1 MLQQRRVTSQ
11 VKIVRTVEWSPST
24 SSSSMGLFI
33 EILELSMF
41 CLYEDFSGAYYTIVM
56 GQTGLVMVGFL
67 VSGLCVSHL
76 WTVASNDAQYIIVT
90 VISKVNQ
97 TC

>member
-1 MLQQRRVTSQ
+1 
-11 VKIVRTVEWSPST
+11 
-24 SSSSMGLFI
+24 MGLFI

-41 CLYEDFSGAYYTIVM
+41 VFSEAYYTIVM

-90 VISKVNQ
+90 VISEVNQ

>member
-1 MLQQRRVTSQ
+1 
-11 VKIVRTVEWSPST
+11 
-24 SSSSMGLFI
+24 MGLFI

-41 CLYEDFSGAYYTIVM
+41 CLYEDFSGTYYTIVM

-76 WTVASNDAQYIIVT
+76 WTVASNNAQYNI
-90 VISKVNQ
+90 
-97 TC
+97 